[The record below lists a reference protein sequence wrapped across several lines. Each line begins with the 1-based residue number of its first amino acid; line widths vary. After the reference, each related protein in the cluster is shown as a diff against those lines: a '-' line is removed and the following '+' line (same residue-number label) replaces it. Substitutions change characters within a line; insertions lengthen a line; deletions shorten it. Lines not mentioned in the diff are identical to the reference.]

1 MMDEIGCARAL
12 YSLLL
17 RTVVP
22 NGCLLSAFV
31 PHLVFFFRR
40 PLPPILASPATT
52 TTRTTTTKQQ
62 APSNG
67 CLVIYPILYSPLGVC
82 RRQIREDSFFRCFPS
97 LLVWSKTEEG
107 TIKVPACRDW
117 ACSSK
122 TGAKKREPVT
132 AYLRYSLPVCLLI
145 PPHRQVS
152 LALVVGDGHG
162 GAY

>member
-1 MMDEIGCARAL
+1 MDVWSFTLSYIPPWA
-12 YSLLL
+12 S
-17 RTVVP
+17 VV
-22 NGCLLSAFV
+22 GKFV
-31 PHLVFFFRR
+31 MILFFR
-40 PLPPILASPATT
+40 S
-52 TTRTTTTKQQ
+52 
-62 APSNG
+62 
-67 CLVIYPILYSPLGVC
+67 
-82 RRQIREDSFFRCFPS
+82 FPS

-152 LALVVGDGHG
+152 LALVVVGDGHG